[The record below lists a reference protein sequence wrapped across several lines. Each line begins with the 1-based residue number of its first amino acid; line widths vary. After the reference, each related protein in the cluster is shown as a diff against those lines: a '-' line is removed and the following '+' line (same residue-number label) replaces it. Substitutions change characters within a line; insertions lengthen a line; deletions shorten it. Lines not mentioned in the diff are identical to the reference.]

1 MNYLRRTAM
10 KNWISNML
18 GAKKHKSTFNEVP
31 INATDDYVVVNRQ
44 ELDRL
49 IAELNNHYERNAVIE
64 EVVQH
69 VAKMKGFGQ
78 DTVDSMTIYI
88 RELKR

>member
-1 MNYLRRTAM
+1 M
-10 KNWISNML
+10 KNWVNKML
-18 GAKKHKSTFNEVP
+18 GVKTHEPPPLSAV
-31 INATDDYVVVNRQ
+31 DDYVIVNRS

-49 IAELNNHYERNAVIE
+49 IGELNNHYERNAVIE

-69 VAKMKGFGQ
+69 VAKMSGFGN
-78 DTVDSMTIYI
+78 DTIDSLSIYI

>member
-1 MNYLRRTAM
+1 M
-10 KNWISNML
+10 KDWINKML
-18 GAKKHKSTFNEVP
+18 GVNTHEPPPLSAV
-31 INATDDYVVVNRQ
+31 DDYVIVNRS

-49 IAELNNHYERNAVIE
+49 IGELNNHYERNAVIE

-69 VAKMKGFGQ
+69 VAKMKVFGQ
-78 DTVDSMTIYI
+78 DTLDSLAIYI